1 MSILV
6 ADIEFSGPHRTPVA
20 IADQAGIF
28 VVMQEHDDKF
38 EVIDFGYSDNLR
50 NDLVDA
56 DEFESWTKQYPGVL
70 FVGVHY
76 ISESDKALSG
86 SLVKTIED
94 WFENAEPPLVQQL
107 QLV

>member
-6 ADIEFSGPHRTPVA
+6 AEIEFSGPHRTPVA
-20 IADQAGIF
+20 IEEQAGIF
-28 VVMQEHDDKF
+28 VVMQEHNDKY
-38 EVIDFGYSDNLR
+38 EVIDFGYSENLKD
-50 NDLVDA
+50 DLADA

-76 ISESDKALSG
+76 ISEADKKLSG
-86 SLVKTIED
+86 ALVKNIED
-94 WFENAEPPLVQQL
+94 WFETVEPPLVKQL